1 MLRLEEL
8 TISYG
13 PVVAVDDLTLEV
25 GDGEAVA
32 LVGPNGAGKTT
43 TLRTIMGLLTPRSG
57 RITLNG
63 ESIASLPPDRV
74 MRKRLALV
82 PEGRQI
88 FGTLTVRENLMLG
101 ATIRRDQEVE
111 ADIDSALERFPVL
124 DRYLD
129 RHAGSLSGGEQQQL
143 AIARALLARP
153 KLLLLDEPS
162 LGLAPRMV
170 DLVFDSLVELRERG
184 VSLLLVEQNARRAI
198 EFSDR
203 AYVIESGE
211 LRLSGPSD
219 ELLAGTDLERAY
231 FGDADEGEAL
241 WTG

>member
-1 MLRLEEL
+1 MLKLDDL

-13 PVVAVDDLTLEV
+13 PVVAVAGLTLEV
-25 GDGEAVA
+25 ADGEAVA
-32 LVGPNGAGKTT
+32 LVGPNGAGKST
-43 TLRTIMGLLTPRSG
+43 TLRTIMGLLSPRSG
-57 RITLNG
+57 QITLNG
-63 ESIASLPPDRV
+63 ESIVGLPPDRV

-88 FGTLTVRENLMLG
+88 FGTLTVRENLLIG
-101 ATIRRDQEVE
+101 ATIRRDQDVGD
-111 ADIDSALERFPVL
+111 DIGSALERFPVL

-170 DLVFDSLVELRERG
+170 DLVFEALVELRERG

-211 LRLSGPSD
+211 LRLSGRSD

-231 FGDADEGEAL
+231 FGDSEEGE
-241 WTG
+241 T